1 MPACSKILTLMSM
14 GRRSG
19 SLFNHTPSLQL
30 SICDWTR
37 FMTAV
42 ASSLTFSLWIG
53 VRNSL
58 LKRPN
63 QHRFVMCDK
72 ARFRLA
78 CSNIKKKPLGYKL
91 RPARQ
96 RLGEFQICMFQYPG
110 TFSLCIMTAQQ
121 DLRCS
126 YTQGFKFR
134 TYVYYDSAQYVF

>member
-1 MPACSKILTLMSM
+1 MPM

-37 FMTAV
+37 FMPAV
-42 ASSLTFSLWIG
+42 ANSLTFSLLIG

-58 LKRPN
+58 LKLPN

-78 CSNIKKKPLGYKL
+78 CSNLKKKKKNNYKL

-96 RLGEFQICMFQYPG
+96 RLREFQICMFQYPG
-110 TFSLCIMTAQQ
+110 TFSLCIMTALQG
-121 DLRCS
+121 LRCS
-126 YTQGFKFR
+126 YTLSDNVNFFLR
-134 TYVYYDSAQYVF
+134 LNPFTYS